1 MKSKNLY
8 FAKSQQGIATV
19 LTVAL
24 VGIALIVSIASTA
37 YYLRTK
43 QYAVASNHALI
54 QEQANAWLGVE
65 ILQQYLSKLD
75 KNDLDKLNDELDKLN
90 DELKEPNRK
99 SIDLPINN
107 LPDNI
112 IEITAKIDNIKKP
125 TSESEPYR
133 VTSTITSRNTIS
145 KSASTVQV
153 VYEVKRG
160 AIGTS
165 NPSPLPNSGISAIN
179 IYTDVGVS
187 GNVSITNS
195 TGNAVDLN
203 VVGNAT
209 LHEISN
215 IDTLKV
221 TGDLTVSNKTTNV
234 NNIYADGNVTLK
246 NPGAISVINTKK
258 SIYLNGGN
266 GSVEILKAG
275 ENIEWK
281 NDTILVKYGY
291 ANKNITG
298 AAHNTTLSNRP
309 ASGDSMGVQLKAGNQ
324 IDCDSNNY
332 ENIAAKSFTE
342 KCGSANISNI
352 QKILTSNELPVIKI
366 SELGTSLSITPPM
379 VNANCYDPEKKLK
392 CSTNTV
398 YTSNDTANYIFEY
411 KDNKITVRVYNLDGF
426 TDGTTFC
433 LGSSTI
439 SNISLQNTN
448 NMQNSDH
455 WGYLYEATVNGNSVN
470 CSSTIKANI
479 VRWYDQNKDQ
489 KMNITYDNGT
499 WTIRR
504 PNLNV
509 NNYITDFSNILKT
522 PSIAPGVILFRGDLK
537 IREGIYNNTLLAT
550 GTIESSSVNGNAIIS
565 APNYAA
571 TRGGVEG
578 AVCHANSAL
587 SKSSNRIIEKLDPL
601 NGYFP
606 RPTNFCSSTTAMIS
620 PTTIL
625 GDLALLAGSYTG
637 TYNKASYVG
646 GDITLKSYNNNSP
659 IYGNII
665 AGNNYETDANLNLY
679 GFLSIIGLGNNRKTT
694 LTDLKIVIP
703 TTTNTNIGAPTEDS
717 GTGNQST
724 PNIPAATIKWV
735 RYL

>member
-1 MKSKNLY
+1 MKSKNPY
-8 FAKSQQGIATV
+8 SAKSQQGIATV

-24 VGIALIVSIASTA
+24 VGIALIVSITGTA

-43 QYAVASNHALI
+43 QYSAASNHALT
-54 QEQANAWLGVE
+54 QAQADVWSGVE
-65 ILQQYLSKLD
+65 IVQQYLNTRSASQLD
-75 KNDLDKLNDELDKLN
+75 TLMTDGI
-90 DELKEPNRK
+90 PA
-99 SIDLPINN
+99 ITN
-107 LPDNI
+107 LPPNI
-112 IEITAKIDNIKKP
+112 AITAKIDSVNKS
-125 TSESEPYR
+125 TTESGLYT

-195 TGNAVDLN
+195 TGKPVDLN
-203 VVGNAT
+203 IVGTAN

-221 TGDLTVSNKTTNV
+221 TGDLTVSNKITKV
-234 NNIYADGNVTLK
+234 NNIYADGNVTL
-246 NPGAISVINTKK
+246 NSPDAISLINTKK
-258 SIYLNGGN
+258 NIYLKSGN

-275 ENIEWK
+275 ENIEWG
-281 NDTILVKYGY
+281 NDTVLGKYGY
-291 ANKNITG
+291 ANNNIIG
-298 AAHNTTLSNRP
+298 AARNSTLSNRP
-309 ASGDSMGVQLKAGNQ
+309 ASGDSTGVQLKAGNE
-324 IDCDSNNY
+324 IKCDSNNY
-332 ENIAAKSFTE
+332 KNIAAKSFTGN
-342 KCGSANISNI
+342 CGSADLAHI
-352 QKILTSNELPVIKI
+352 QKKLTSNELPVIKI
-366 SELGTSLSITPPM
+366 SELGTSLNITPPM
-379 VNANCYDPEKKLK
+379 VNANCYDPEKKLN

-411 KDNKITVRVYNLDGF
+411 KDNKITVRIYNLDGF
-426 TDGTTFC
+426 IDGTTFC
-433 LGSSTI
+433 LGSSTT

-479 VRWYDQNKDQ
+479 LRWYDKNKDE
-489 KMNITYDNGT
+489 KMSITYNNGT

-504 PNLNV
+504 PNLGV
-509 NNYITDFSNILKT
+509 QNYITDFANILKT
-522 PSIAPGVILFRGDLK
+522 PSIAPGVILFIGNLQ

-550 GTIESSSVNGNAIIS
+550 GNIESSSVNGNAIIS

-578 AVCHANSAL
+578 AFCHANSAL
-587 SKSSNRIIEKLDPL
+587 SNSSNDIIKKLDPL

-606 RPTNFCSSTTAMIS
+606 RPKNFCSSPTAMIS
-620 PTTIL
+620 PTTAL
-625 GDLALLAGSYTG
+625 GDLALLAGSYIG

-646 GDITLKSYNNNSP
+646 GDIKLISYNDKSP

-665 AGNNYETDANLNLY
+665 AGNNYTTDANLNLY
-679 GFLSIIGLGNNRKTT
+679 GFLSIIGLGNNGKTT

-724 PNIPAATIKWV
+724 PTPNVPAATIKWV